1 MPQVSIIMPAHNAAK
16 TIRESIDSVL
26 SQTFKDWEL
35 LVINDSST
43 DETVRI
49 VSEYVEKDSR
59 IKLLHTDKSVG
70 KPFYPRNIGIQN
82 AAGRFIAFLDSDDIW
97 LPSKLEHQIPLFD
110 DEKVAIVFSYY
121 EKFSSGQADS
131 NKNRVIK
138 SPAVVTF
145 KFALYGNPIGNLT
158 GIYDTQKVGKIFYED
173 AGHED
178 YILWL
183 TILKKGFIAKNTNSV
198 EAKYRVAEKSVSS
211 NKGKAALWTWNIYR
225 KTLKFNL
232 IKSLFY
238 YTCYVLKGVL
248 KYLK

>member
-121 EKFSSGQADS
+121 EKFSSEQADS

-145 KFALYGNPIGNLT
+145 KSVLYGNPIGNLT